1 MQIYYYTRT
10 QRSENIAHAL
20 GKAHA
25 LPVHQIT
32 DSANW
37 SGAHGF
43 LKGGAAACRKQSGDA
58 SYTPVAQ
65 GEEII
70 LVFPVWAG
78 TYPPAVRSFLQQN
91 TGAHIIAA
99 ATSLGTTLK
108 DRDAFAAVI
117 DLIGKEITMPD
128 ITAYL

>member
-10 QRSENIAHAL
+10 QRSEKIAHAL
-20 GKAHA
+20 SKAHT

-37 SGAHGF
+37 GGAHGF

-58 SYTPVAQ
+58 SFAPAPA
-65 GEEII
+65 GEKIV

-91 TGAHIIAA
+91 VGVDIVAIP
-99 ATSLGTTLK
+99 TSLGTKLK
-108 DRDAFAAVI
+108 DRDAFTAVI
-117 DLIGKEITMPD
+117 DLIGKEIAVPD